1 MKRILG
7 LDLGTASIGWA
18 VVDQA
23 VEPQE
28 ESSIIKLG
36 VRVNPLTVDEK
47 DNFEKGKSITTTAD
61 RTLKRGMRRNLQ
73 RYKLRRDNLISI
85 MKRNGL
91 ITDDSILAENGNATT
106 FETYRLRA
114 KAANEEISLE
124 ELARVL
130 LMINKKRGYKSNR
143 KINAQEDGE
152 LIDGMDVARKLYD
165 EHITP
170 GEYIYSILQSGKR
183 NIPTFYRSD
192 LNNEF
197 DAVWNFQ
204 KQFYPNILT
213 DEFKEKLQG
222 RNKTNSEKL
231 FGGVYKINAFEEKDK
246 KTRLLVHSRYRAQ
259 AISQKLDIEIIAM
272 VLASINGAIASSS
285 GYLGSI
291 SDHSKELF
299 FNKMTVGQYLWSN
312 LQSNPHFSTKNV
324 VFYRQDYLNEF
335 EQIWETQK
343 RFHPELTAQLKEEIR
358 DVVIFYQR
366 KLKSQKGL
374 ISFCELEG
382 KQIEVKVGD
391 KTKKVM
397 TGPKV
402 CPKSSPYF
410 QEFKIWQFINNLA
423 ITDTDDKVKELSLDD
438 KLNLFKE
445 LSLTK
450 ELTASAILKT
460 LGLKPKLFNI
470 NYDKIQG
477 NTTQAALF
485 DAYKKI
491 LDWSGHDVEKFDKLS
506 TTEKLH
512 LVKSVFEAIG
522 AKTDF
527 LLFDD
532 TQAEASPMFKLW
544 HLIYSFEGDSSE
556 TGDRQL
562 VEKIAQLTGLDA
574 EYAKA
579 LAAVN
584 FVQDYGSL
592 STKAIKKI
600 LPFMKQGFIYSDA
613 CEKAG
618 YRHWKHSLTKQEI
631 EEKQLLTQLEL
642 LPKNSLRNPVVE
654 KILNQMIHVVN
665 AAVEQYG
672 PFDEIHLEMARDLKQ
687 SQAQRETATKR
698 LNERTKE
705 TNKIVEILQGS
716 PFYIA
721 HPSRNDILRFR
732 LYQELAPNGYKT
744 LYTNT
749 YISQEKL
756 FSREFDIEHIIPQ
769 AKLFDD
775 SYVNKTLETR
785 DANIKKGDMT
795 ALEYVQSKFGEA
807 GVEEYKNRIA
817 FLNVRETKEK
827 YRRLLMREA
836 DIPSGFLNRDLTD
849 SQYIAKK
856 ARELLSEITRTV
868 VTTTGAITARLRE
881 DWQLIDMMKEL
892 NWDKFNKLGLT
903 EQYRNDEGHEI
914 RRIKDWTKRNDHR
927 HHALDA
933 LTIAFTRL
941 QHIQLINNA
950 NASDGKKLDKN
961 AFALMKHELT
971 KNGDFLPPMPYD
983 TLRAEAIRALSE
995 VLISIKAKNK
1005 VATPHHNKVKGC
1017 SKKQVTLTPRGQLH
1031 NETVYGARNRYVT
1044 KEEKV
1049 NASFNAEKIATVARK
1064 DYREALLRRL
1074 AENNG
1079 DAKKAF
1085 TGKNALDKNP
1095 LFIDSLH
1102 SSTVPVKVKTVTF
1115 ERFFTIR
1122 KPISKDLKIDK
1133 VIDPRVREILK
1144 KRLEDFGN
1152 KPELAFSNLDENPI
1166 WLNKDKGIAIKR
1178 VTISGA
1184 SEVVPLHEKRN
1195 HLGAPIID
1203 ENGNYQPADY
1213 VSTSNNH
1220 HVAIFEDAD
1229 GNYQE
1234 RIVSLFEAMACAN
1247 HGLPIIDRN
1256 YKHEEG
1262 WRFCFTMKRNEYF
1275 VFPDIENGFNPAE
1288 IDLKDERNYALVSKH
1303 LYRVQKLATRDYTF
1317 RHHLETNVQD
1327 RKELRNI
1334 TWKRIQNCNGLKGVV
1349 KVRVN
1354 HLGKIVVVGEY

>member
-7 LDLGTASIGWA
+7 LDLGTTSIGWA
-18 VVDQA
+18 VVNQA
-23 VEPQE
+23 VDPQE

-85 MKRNGL
+85 MKKNGL

-114 KAANEEISLE
+114 KAAHEEISLE
-124 ELARVL
+124 EFARVL

-143 KINAQEDGE
+143 KMNAQEDGE

-197 DAVWNFQ
+197 DAVWDFQ
-204 KQFYPNILT
+204 KQFYPDILT

-259 AISQKLDIEIIAM
+259 AISQKLDIEIVAM
-272 VLASINGAIASSS
+272 VLATINGAIASSS

-299 FNKMTVGQYLWSN
+299 FNKMTVGEYFWRN

-343 RFHPELTAQLKEEIR
+343 RFHPELTTQLKEEIR

-391 KTKKVM
+391 KVKKVM

-410 QEFKIWQFINNLA
+410 QDFKIWQYINNLI
-423 ITDTDDKVKELSLDD
+423 ITDENDKVRELSLDN
-438 KLNLFKE
+438 KLKLFQA

-450 ELTASAILKT
+450 ELSASGILKA
-460 LGLKPKLFNI
+460 LGLKPKLFNV

-506 TTEKLH
+506 ATEKLQF
-512 LVKSVFEAIG
+512 VKSVFEAIG

-618 YRHWKHSLTKQEI
+618 YRHSKHSLTKQEI

-705 TNKIVEILQGS
+705 TDKIVEILQGS
-716 PFYIA
+716 PFNIA
-721 HPSRNDILRFR
+721 HPSRNDILRYR

-881 DWQLIDMMKEL
+881 DWQLIDVMKEL
-892 NWDKFNKLGLT
+892 NWDKFDKLGLT
-903 EQYRNDEGHEI
+903 EQYRNEEGHEI

-941 QHIQLINNA
+941 QHIQLINNT

-961 AFALMKHELT
+961 AFALMKQELT

-983 TLRAEAIRALSE
+983 ILRAEAIRALSE

-1005 VATPHHNKVKGC
+1005 VATPHHNKIKGY

-1079 DAKKAF
+1079 DPKKAF

-1102 SSTVPVKVKTVTF
+1102 SSAVPVKVKTVTF

-1152 KPELAFSNLDENPI
+1152 KPEEAFSNLDENPI

-1184 SEVVPLHEKRN
+1184 SEVVSLHEKRN
-1195 HLGAPIID
+1195 HLGAPVID

-1234 RIVSLFEAMACAN
+1234 HIVSLFEAMACAN
-1247 HGLPIIDRN
+1247 QGLPIIDRN

-1262 WRFCFTMKRNEYF
+1262 WKFCFTMKRNEYF

-1288 IDLKDERNYALVSKH
+1288 IDLEDERNYALVSKH
-1303 LYRVQKLATRDYTF
+1303 LYRVQKLASKYYNF
-1317 RHHLETNVQD
+1317 RHHLETNVEEN
-1327 RKELRNI
+1327 KELRNI
-1334 TWKRIQNCNGLKGVV
+1334 TWKRIQNCNALKGIV

-1354 HLGKIVVVGEY
+1354 HLGKIVAVGEY

>member
-7 LDLGTASIGWA
+7 LDLGTTSIGWA
-18 VVDQA
+18 VVNQA
-23 VEPQE
+23 VDPQE

-85 MKRNGL
+85 MKKNGL

-114 KAANEEISLE
+114 KAAHEEISLE
-124 ELARVL
+124 EFARVL

-143 KINAQEDGE
+143 KMNAQEDGE

-197 DAVWNFQ
+197 DAVWDFQ
-204 KQFYPNILT
+204 KQFYPDILT

-222 RNKTNSEKL
+222 WNKTNSEKL

-259 AISQKLDIEIIAM
+259 AISQKLDIEIVTM
-272 VLASINGAIASSS
+272 VLATINGAIASSS

-299 FNKMTVGQYLWSN
+299 FNKMTVGEYFWRN

-343 RFHPELTAQLKEEIR
+343 RFHPQLTAQLKEEIR

-391 KTKKVM
+391 KVKKVM

-410 QEFKIWQFINNLA
+410 QDFKIWQYINNLV
-423 ITDTDDKVKELSLDD
+423 ITDENDKVRELSLDN
-438 KLNLFKE
+438 KLKLFQA

-450 ELTASAILKT
+450 ELSASGILKA
-460 LGLKPKLFNI
+460 LGLKPKLFNV

-506 TTEKLH
+506 ATEKLQF
-512 LVKSVFEAIG
+512 VKSVFEAIG

-618 YRHWKHSLTKQEI
+618 YRHSKHSLTKQEI

-698 LNERTKE
+698 LNDRTKE
-705 TNKIVEILQGS
+705 TDKIVEILRGS
-716 PFYIA
+716 PFNIA
-721 HPSRNDILRFR
+721 HPSRNDILRYR

-881 DWQLIDMMKEL
+881 DWQLIDVMKEL
-892 NWDKFNKLGLT
+892 NWDKFDKLGLT
-903 EQYRNDEGHEI
+903 EQYRNEEGHEI

-941 QHIQLINNA
+941 QHIQLINNT

-961 AFALMKHELT
+961 AFALMKQELT

-983 TLRAEAIRALSE
+983 ILRAEAIRALSE

-1005 VATPHHNKVKGC
+1005 VATPHYNKVKGC
-1017 SKKQVTLTPRGQLH
+1017 TKKQVTLTPRGQLH
-1031 NETVYGARNRYVT
+1031 NETVYGARHRYVT

-1049 NASFNAEKIATVARK
+1049 NASFDAEKIATVARK

-1079 DAKKAF
+1079 DPKKAF

-1102 SSTVPVKVKTVTF
+1102 SAVVPTKVKTVCL

-1122 KPISKDLKIDK
+1122 KPINKDLKIDK
-1133 VIDPRVREILK
+1133 VVDAKVREILN
-1144 KRLEDFGN
+1144 KRLEEHNN
-1152 KPELAFSNLDENPI
+1152 KPEEAFSNLDENPI
-1166 WLNKDKGIAIKR
+1166 WLNKEKGIAIKS
-1178 VTISGA
+1178 VTITGVKEA
-1184 SEVVPLHEKRN
+1184 VPLHEKAN
-1195 HLGAPIID
+1195 HLGISILD
-1203 ENGNYQPADY
+1203 EHENNMPNDY

-1234 RIVSLFEAMACAN
+1234 HAVSLFEAIACVN
-1247 HGLPIIDRN
+1247 QGLPIVDRN

-1288 IDLKDERNYALVSKH
+1288 IDLEDERNYALMSKH
-1303 LYRVQKLATRDYTF
+1303 LYRVQKLATRDYVF

-1327 RKELRNI
+1327 NKQLQNVAWI
-1334 TWKRIQNCNGLKGVV
+1334 RISSCNALKGIV

-1354 HLGKIVVVGEY
+1354 HLGIIVAVGEY